1 MVVVVVMVVVM
12 VGEVVMAVTWF
23 CLKVLLLI
31 AFPPYQL
38 QVILVK

>member
-1 MVVVVVMVVVM
+1 MVGEVSM
-12 VGEVVMAVTWF
+12 VGEVVMVVTWF

>member
-1 MVVVVVMVVVM
+1 MVGEVVMVVVM
-12 VGEVVMAVTWF
+12 VGEVVTWF